1 MNLNSIIARNRA
13 ATFLTAKADAEQFF
27 GPHLQRW
34 LDLEVKEGNLSNHEA
49 QQEFLPTEVTATGIE
64 FESGMSEE
72 TWNYGGYELHYGNTV
87 TIPFEFFDDPKPFEE
102 ALEQKLKARE
112 DEKSALTAKAK
123 KDQIRRLETQLA
135 KARAE
140 L

>member
-1 MNLNSIIARNRA
+1 MNLESIIARDRA
-13 ATFLTAKADAEQFF
+13 ATLVAAQADAEQYFA
-27 GPHLQRW
+27 PHLERW
-34 LDLEVKEGNLSNHEA
+34 LDLEVKEGKLSNHEA
-49 QQEFLPTEVTATGIE
+49 GQQFFITEVSDDGIT

-72 TWNYGGYELHYGNTV
+72 TWQYGGQELHYGNTI

-102 ALEQKLKARE
+102 AVDQRIREREQRQAALTEKQKLEQV
-112 DEKSALTAKAK
+112 
-123 KDQIRRLETQLA
+123 RRLEAQLA

>member
-1 MNLNSIIARNRA
+1 MNLNSTIARNRA
-13 ATFLTAKADAEQFF
+13 VTFLTAKADAEQFL

-34 LDLEVKEGNLSNHEA
+34 LDLEVKEGNLSNHQA
-49 QQEFLPTEVTATGIE
+49 QQEFLPTDVSVTGIE

-72 TWNYGGYELHYGNTV
+72 TWNYGGHELHYGNTI

-102 ALEQKLKARE
+102 ALEQRLKARE
-112 DEKSALTAKAK
+112 DAKTALTAKGK
-123 KDQIRRLETQLA
+123 KEQIRRLEAQLA